1 MTTIR
6 EHTRQCFQLFDR
18 WIEAVSSRDSI
29 FDAIPPSSFG
39 GQGEDNSA
47 WRETATAEATILTA
61 TPVGLVELENDLFRF
76 TLWADHYSA
85 TSSGRDSLDWRLRK
99 SSVTHS
105 VVLDLLE
112 DLAQAIFGKWDNRI
126 TRNNLNTLFTAK
138 LGPVQASAGE
148 SQDLPGIVLDRLF
161 RYSRVIRRSGA
172 MKRLAKASDFIECDG
187 NVNLT
192 SEFRKT
198 AAQVLDVILNQAA
211 DIIFRDRLLD
221 TMCIRQ
227 QSFAYQKSC
236 RENKLKPPVDVVVV
250 PPKSNSGSRTG
261 SAYRVKI
268 GFATTAPS
276 TTRSQKIA
284 PRKSLGVTPMLRAG
298 AA

>member
-29 FDAIPPSSFG
+29 FEAMPPSPLG

-85 TSSGRDSLDWRLRK
+85 TSSGQDSLDWRLRK

-112 DLAQAIFGKWDNRI
+112 DLAQAIFGK
-126 TRNNLNTLFTAK
+126 
-138 LGPVQASAGE
+138 
-148 SQDLPGIVLDRLF
+148 
-161 RYSRVIRRSGA
+161 
-172 MKRLAKASDFIECDG
+172 
-187 NVNLT
+187 
-192 SEFRKT
+192 
-198 AAQVLDVILNQAA
+198 
-211 DIIFRDRLLD
+211 
-221 TMCIRQ
+221 
-227 QSFAYQKSC
+227 
-236 RENKLKPPVDVVVV
+236 
-250 PPKSNSGSRTG
+250 
-261 SAYRVKI
+261 
-268 GFATTAPS
+268 
-276 TTRSQKIA
+276 
-284 PRKSLGVTPMLRAG
+284 
-298 AA
+298 